1 MRRKGTA
8 HVAGIIPVIQNSSE
22 FNMDWHDCLMPI
34 APGYTAIEHCV
45 YECAM
50 AGCHTIWIIA
60 ADDVSPLV
68 RRRLGDFVQDP
79 VFIGRK
85 GKFPSKDRRPIPIF
99 YTPSD
104 SSYNSVAWSIAQGAS
119 KAMKISSSISKWLV
133 PEKFYISFPCSV
145 YDVKFLR
152 QHRHSIIN
160 EDNVLLSTAG
170 RTVGDGEFTAFTFGV
185 DNLRESLVL
194 LNKLENENLFDDQ
207 KENIKDTFSLDKI
220 FSRVIIIEESE
231 QVELP
236 FYSCIEDWNGYCNYL
251 SSDYSK
257 DIHHPGK
264 LIISYREWNPIGFDN

>member
-8 HVAGIIPVIQNSSE
+8 HLAGIIPVIHSSSE

-85 GKFPSKDRRPIPIF
+85 GRFPSKDRRPIPIF
-99 YTPSD
+99 YAPSD
-104 SSYNSVAWSIAQGAS
+104 SSYNSVAWSIVQGAS
-119 KAMKISSSISKWLV
+119 KAIEISSSISKWLV

-170 RTVGDGEFTAFTFGV
+170 RTVADGEFTAFTFGV

-220 FSRVIIIEESE
+220 FSRVILIEESE

-264 LIISYREWNPIGFDN
+264 LIISYREWNPVGFDN